1 MAQTI
6 DVRSTVAQAN
16 GFSVEVK
23 DTSLICNRYFPTTA
37 GDEFAGKEVLFDFD
51 SSDLEKGAFVTSGYK
66 DCNTVS
72 WIANAVVP
80 PRVANQESVDPNDQD
95 RMLFERLCRAQGADT
110 NRAAAYQDL
119 LNIKAARLAKRTDRA
134 REVLGALVL
143 KEGKISF
150 DQDQNTSVG
159 ADTDLISCKFYDSKK
174 GADNHYIVAK
184 AWSDP
189 KAQPYNDVC
198 AMVNEGMKRGR
209 MYEDLLL
216 GAEAW
221 SALSKDQRFAQ
232 FAGATFHSEGMIID
246 FGDVEGAQHVA
257 RAVFNGVQLNVI
269 VYSGAYKNA
278 AGELVTFI
286 DPNAVILISQGI
298 GRGLQGGC
306 TLLNPDSIGY
316 GIENSFVGMTGI
328 HMQSIFKDFNNQK
341 IYLREESRP
350 LPAPRHSVN
359 EWDWI
364 YCDTSLAFADGKART
379 GEVYK
384 GVAIDEDKSLTWATN
399 GTGSDVA
406 CMAGDEVTVTK
417 GTVSGKT
424 VKLYAV
430 RDGKPA
436 EAVVEKGGKIV
447 VPVDSD
453 RDDEDKAIIFAT
465 AE

>member
-6 DVRSTVAQAN
+6 DVRSTVAQAD

-80 PRVANQESVDPNDQD
+80 PRVANQESVDPTDQD

-110 NRAAAYQDL
+110 NRAAAYQSL

-150 DQDQNTSVG
+150 DQDQNTSGG

-286 DPNAVILISQGI
+286 DPNAAILISQGI

-384 GVAIDEDKSLTWATN
+384 GVAIDEDKAVTWATN
-399 GTGSDVA
+399 GTGSDTV

>member
-23 DTSLICNRYFPTTA
+23 DTSLICNRYFPTTT

-72 WIANAVVP
+72 WIANAVIP

-150 DQDQNTSVG
+150 DQDQNTSGG

-286 DPNAVILISQGI
+286 DPNAAILISQGI

-359 EWDWI
+359 EWAWT
-364 YCDTSLAFADGKART
+364 YCDTSFAFADGKART

-384 GVAIDEDKSLTWATN
+384 GVSIDEDKALTWATN

>member
-6 DVRSTVAQAN
+6 DVRSTVAQAD

-66 DCNTVS
+66 DANTVS
-72 WIANAVVP
+72 WIANAVIP
-80 PRVANQESVDPNDQD
+80 PRVANQESVDPTDQD

-110 NRAAAYQDL
+110 NRAAAYQEL

-150 DQDQNTSVG
+150 DQDKNTTGGS
-159 ADTDLISCKFYDSKK
+159 DTDLISCKFYDSKK
-174 GADNHYIVAK
+174 GADNHYVVAK
-184 AWSDP
+184 AWGEADA
-189 KAQPYNDVC
+189 KPYDDVC

-209 MYEDLLL
+209 AYEDLLL
-216 GAEAW
+216 GANAW
-221 SALSKDQRFAQ
+221 SALSRDERFMK
-232 FAGATFHSEGMIID
+232 FAGATFHSDGMVID

-286 DPNAVILISQGI
+286 DPNAAILISSGI

-341 IYLREESRP
+341 IYIREESRP

-364 YCDTSLAFADGKART
+364 YCDTSLANAAGARS

-384 GVAIDEDKSLTWATN
+384 GVAIDDDKSLTWATAS
-399 GTGSDVA
+399 TGSDGV
-406 CMAGDEVTVTK
+406 CFAGDSVDVKK
-417 GTVSGKT
+417 GTVTGKT

-436 EAVVEKGGKIV
+436 EELKETGSKIV
-447 VPVDSD
+447 IPVDSD
-453 RDDEDKAIIFAT
+453 RDEEDKAIIFAT
-465 AE
+465 AV

>member
-80 PRVANQESVDPNDQD
+80 PRVANQESVDPTDQD

-174 GADNHYIVAK
+174 GADNHYVVAK

-286 DPNAVILISQGI
+286 DPNAAILISQGI

-384 GVAIDEDKSLTWATN
+384 GVSIDEDKALTWATN
-399 GTGSDVA
+399 GTGSETV

>member
-23 DTSLICNRYFPTTA
+23 DTSLICNRYFPTTT

-72 WIANAVVP
+72 WIANAVIP

-150 DQDQNTSVG
+150 DQDQNTSGG

-286 DPNAVILISQGI
+286 DPNAAILISQGI

-384 GVAIDEDKSLTWATN
+384 GVSIDEDKALTWATN

>member
-80 PRVANQESVDPNDQD
+80 PRVANQESVDPTDQD

-150 DQDQNTSVG
+150 DQDQNTSGG

-286 DPNAVILISQGI
+286 DPNAAILISQGI

-384 GVAIDEDKSLTWATN
+384 GVSIDEDKALTWATN

>member
-23 DTSLICNRYFPTTA
+23 DTSLICNRYFPTAA

-72 WIANAVVP
+72 WIANAVIP

-150 DQDQNTSVG
+150 DQDQNTSGG

-286 DPNAVILISQGI
+286 DPNAAILISQGI

-384 GVAIDEDKSLTWATN
+384 GVSIDEDKALTWATN

>member
-80 PRVANQESVDPNDQD
+80 PRVANQESVDPTDQD

-150 DQDQNTSVG
+150 DQDQNTSGG

-286 DPNAVILISQGI
+286 DPNAAILISQGI

-384 GVAIDEDKSLTWATN
+384 GVAIDEDKALTWATN
-399 GTGSDVA
+399 GTGADVV

>member
-6 DVRSTVAQAN
+6 DVRSTIAQAD
-16 GFSVEVK
+16 GFSISVA
-23 DTSLICNRYFPTTA
+23 DSTLICNRYFPTTA

-80 PRVANQESVDPNDQD
+80 PRVANQESVDPTDQD

-150 DQDQNTSVG
+150 DQDKNTTGGS
-159 ADTDLISCKFYDSKK
+159 DTDLISCKFYDSKK
-174 GADNHYIVAK
+174 GADNHFVVAK
-184 AWSDP
+184 AWGGADA
-189 KAQPYNDVC
+189 KPYDDVC

-216 GAEAW
+216 GANAW
-221 SALSKDQRFAQ
+221 SALSRDERFMK
-232 FAGATFHSEGMIID
+232 FAGSTFHSEGMVID

-286 DPNAVILISQGI
+286 DPNAAILISAGI

-341 IYLREESRP
+341 IYIREESRP

-364 YCDTSLAFADGKART
+364 YCDTSLANAAGARS

-384 GVAIDEDKSLTWATN
+384 GVSVSIAEGSGI
-399 GTGSDVA
+399 TGAAGHDGV
-406 CMAGDEVTVTK
+406 CFAGDEVTVTK

-436 EAVVEKGGKIV
+436 EELKETGNKIK

-453 RDDEDKAIIFAT
+453 RDEDDKAIVLAAIG
-465 AE
+465 

>member
-80 PRVANQESVDPNDQD
+80 PRVANQESVDPTDQD

-150 DQDQNTSVG
+150 DQDQNTSGG

-189 KAQPYNDVC
+189 KAQPYNDIC

-286 DPNAVILISQGI
+286 DPNAAILISQGI

-384 GVAIDEDKSLTWATN
+384 GVAIDEDKAVTWATN
-399 GTGSDVA
+399 GTGSETA

>member
-6 DVRSTVAQAN
+6 DVRSTVAQAD

-72 WIANAVVP
+72 WIANAVIP

-278 AGELVTFI
+278 TGELVTFI
-286 DPNAVILISQGI
+286 DPNAAILISQGI

-384 GVAIDEDKSLTWATN
+384 GVSIDEDKALTWATN

>member
-6 DVRSTVAQAN
+6 DVRSTVAQAD

-72 WIANAVVP
+72 WIANAVIP
-80 PRVANQESVDPNDQD
+80 PRVANQESVDPTDQD

-110 NRAAAYQDL
+110 NRAAAYQEL

-150 DQDQNTSVG
+150 DQDKNTTGGS
-159 ADTDLISCKFYDSKK
+159 DTDLISCKFYDSKK
-174 GADNHYIVAK
+174 GADNHYVVAK
-184 AWSDP
+184 AWSEADA
-189 KAQPYNDVC
+189 KPYDDVC

-209 MYEDLLL
+209 AYEDLLL
-216 GAEAW
+216 GANAW
-221 SALSKDQRFAQ
+221 SALSRDERFMK
-232 FAGATFHSEGMIID
+232 FAGATFHSDGMVID

-286 DPNAVILISQGI
+286 DPNAAILISSGI

-341 IYLREESRP
+341 IYIREESRP

-364 YCDTSLAFADGKART
+364 YCDTSLANVAGARS

-384 GVAIDEDKSLTWATN
+384 GVAIDDDKSLTWATASS
-399 GTGSDVA
+399 GSDGV
-406 CMAGDEVTVTK
+406 CFAGDSVDVKK
-417 GTVSGKT
+417 GTVTGKT

-436 EAVVEKGGKIV
+436 EELKETGSKIV
-447 VPVDSD
+447 IPVDSD
-453 RDDEDKAIIFAT
+453 RDEDDKAIIFAT
-465 AE
+465 AV

>member
-1 MAQTI
+1 
-6 DVRSTVAQAN
+6 
-16 GFSVEVK
+16 
-23 DTSLICNRYFPTTA
+23 
-37 GDEFAGKEVLFDFD
+37 
-51 SSDLEKGAFVTSGYK
+51 
-66 DCNTVS
+66 
-72 WIANAVVP
+72 
-80 PRVANQESVDPNDQD
+80 
-95 RMLFERLCRAQGADT
+95 
-110 NRAAAYQDL
+110 
-119 LNIKAARLAKRTDRA
+119 
-134 REVLGALVL
+134 
-143 KEGKISF
+143 
-150 DQDQNTSVG
+150 
-159 ADTDLISCKFYDSKK
+159 
-174 GADNHYIVAK
+174 
-184 AWSDP
+184 
-189 KAQPYNDVC
+189 
-198 AMVNEGMKRGR
+198 MVNEGMKRGR

-216 GAEAW
+216 GANAW
-221 SALSKDQRFAQ
+221 SALSRDERFMK
-232 FAGATFHSEGMIID
+232 FAGSTFHSEGMVID

-286 DPNAVILISQGI
+286 DPNAAILISSGI

-341 IYLREESRP
+341 IYIREESRP

-364 YCDTSLAFADGKART
+364 YCDTSLANTAGARS

-384 GVAIDEDKSLTWATN
+384 GVSVSIAEGSGI
-399 GTGSDVA
+399 TGAAGHDGV
-406 CMAGDEVTVTK
+406 CFAGDEVTVTK

-436 EAVVEKGGKIV
+436 EELKETGNKIK

-453 RDDEDKAIIFAT
+453 RDEEDKAIVLAAIG
-465 AE
+465 

>member
-80 PRVANQESVDPNDQD
+80 PRVANQESVDPTDQD

-110 NRAAAYQDL
+110 NRAAAYQSL

-150 DQDQNTSVG
+150 DQDQNTSGG

-286 DPNAVILISQGI
+286 DPNAAILISQGI

-384 GVAIDEDKSLTWATN
+384 GVAIDEDKAVTWATN
-399 GTGSDVA
+399 GTGSETV

>member
-6 DVRSTVAQAN
+6 DVRSTIAQAN
-16 GFSVEVK
+16 GFSVEVA

-80 PRVANQESVDPNDQD
+80 PRVANQESVDPTDQD

-150 DQDQNTSVG
+150 DQDKNTSG
-159 ADTDLISCKFYDSKK
+159 GSDTDLISCKFYDSKK
-174 GADNHYIVAK
+174 GADNHYVVAK
-184 AWSDP
+184 AWSEADA
-189 KAQPYNDVC
+189 KPYDDVC

-216 GAEAW
+216 GANAW
-221 SALSKDQRFAQ
+221 SALSRDERFMK
-232 FAGATFHSEGMIID
+232 FAGSTFHSEGMVID

-286 DPNAVILISQGI
+286 DPNAAILISSGI

-341 IYLREESRP
+341 IYIREESRP

-364 YCDTSLAFADGKART
+364 YCDSSLAAPTGARS

-384 GVAIDEDKSLTWATN
+384 GVSVSIAEGSGI
-399 GTGSDVA
+399 TGAAGHDGV
-406 CMAGDEVTVTK
+406 CFAGDEVTVTK

-436 EAVVEKGGKIV
+436 EELKETGNKIK

-453 RDDEDKAIIFAT
+453 RDEDDKAIVLAAIA
-465 AE
+465 

>member
-6 DVRSTVAQAN
+6 DVRSTVAQAD

-66 DCNTVS
+66 DANTVS

-80 PRVANQESVDPNDQD
+80 PRVANQESVDPTDQD

-143 KEGKISF
+143 KEGKIVF
-150 DQDQNTSVG
+150 DQDKNTSG
-159 ADTDLISCKFYDSKK
+159 GSDTDLISCKFYDSKK
-174 GADNHYIVAK
+174 GADNHYVVAK
-184 AWSDP
+184 AWSEADA
-189 KAQPYNDVC
+189 KPYDDVC

-216 GAEAW
+216 GANAW
-221 SALSKDQRFAQ
+221 GALSRDERFMK
-232 FAGATFHSEGMIID
+232 FAGSTFHSEGMVID

-286 DPNAVILISQGI
+286 DPNAAILISSGI

-341 IYLREESRP
+341 IYIREESRP

-364 YCDTSLAFADGKART
+364 YCDTSLANAAGARS

-384 GVAIDEDKSLTWATN
+384 GVSVSIAE
-399 GTGSDVA
+399 GSGIAGAAGHDGV
-406 CMAGDEVTVTK
+406 CFAGDEVTVTK
-417 GTVSGKT
+417 GTATGKT

-436 EAVVEKGGKIV
+436 EELKETGSKIV

-453 RDDEDKAIIFAT
+453 RDEDDKAIIFAT
-465 AE
+465 AV

>member
-80 PRVANQESVDPNDQD
+80 PRVANQESVDPTDQD

-150 DQDQNTSVG
+150 DQDQNTSGG

-174 GADNHYIVAK
+174 GADNHYVVAK

-384 GVAIDEDKSLTWATN
+384 GVAIDEDKALTWATN
-399 GTGSDVA
+399 GTGSETV

>member
-150 DQDQNTSVG
+150 DQDQNTSGG

-286 DPNAVILISQGI
+286 DPNAAILISQGI

-341 IYLREESRP
+341 IYIREESRP

-384 GVAIDEDKSLTWATN
+384 GVSIDEDKALTWATN

>member
-6 DVRSTVAQAN
+6 DVRSTVAQAD

-72 WIANAVVP
+72 WIANAVIP

-150 DQDQNTSVG
+150 DQDQNTSGG

-286 DPNAVILISQGI
+286 DPNAAILISQGI

-384 GVAIDEDKSLTWATN
+384 GVSIDEDKALTWATN

-406 CMAGDEVTVTK
+406 CVAGDEVTVTK

>member
-6 DVRSTVAQAN
+6 DVRSTVAQAD

-72 WIANAVVP
+72 WIANAVIP

-143 KEGKISF
+143 KEGKIAF
-150 DQDQNTSVG
+150 DQDQNTSGG

-286 DPNAVILISQGI
+286 DPNAAILISQGI

-384 GVAIDEDKSLTWATN
+384 GVSIDEDKALTWATN

>member
-6 DVRSTVAQAN
+6 DVRSTVAQAD

-72 WIANAVVP
+72 WIANAVIP

-150 DQDQNTSVG
+150 DQDQNTSGG

-286 DPNAVILISQGI
+286 DPNAAILISQGI

-384 GVAIDEDKSLTWATN
+384 GVSIDEDKALTWATN

>member
-1 MAQTI
+1 
-6 DVRSTVAQAN
+6 
-16 GFSVEVK
+16 
-23 DTSLICNRYFPTTA
+23 
-37 GDEFAGKEVLFDFD
+37 
-51 SSDLEKGAFVTSGYK
+51 
-66 DCNTVS
+66 
-72 WIANAVVP
+72 
-80 PRVANQESVDPNDQD
+80 
-95 RMLFERLCRAQGADT
+95 MLFERLCRAQGADT

-150 DQDQNTSVG
+150 DQDKNTTGGS
-159 ADTDLISCKFYDSKK
+159 DTDLISCKFYDSKK
-174 GADNHYIVAK
+174 GADNHFVVAK
-184 AWSDP
+184 AWGEADA
-189 KAQPYNDVC
+189 KPYDDVC

-216 GAEAW
+216 GANAW
-221 SALSKDQRFAQ
+221 SALSRDERFMK
-232 FAGATFHSEGMIID
+232 FAGSTFHSEGMVID

-286 DPNAVILISQGI
+286 DPNAAILISSGI

-341 IYLREESRP
+341 IYIREESRP

-364 YCDTSLAFADGKART
+364 YCDTSLANAAGARS

-384 GVAIDEDKSLTWATN
+384 GVSVSIAEGSGI
-399 GTGSDVA
+399 TGAAGHDGV
-406 CMAGDEVTVTK
+406 CFAGDEVTVTK
-417 GTVSGKT
+417 GAASGKT

-436 EAVVEKGGKIV
+436 EELKETAGKIK

-453 RDDEDKAIIFAT
+453 RDEDDKAIVLAAIG
-465 AE
+465 

>member
-23 DTSLICNRYFPTTA
+23 DTSLICNRYFPTAA

-72 WIANAVVP
+72 WIANAVIP

-110 NRAAAYQDL
+110 NREAAYQDL

-286 DPNAVILISQGI
+286 DPNAAILISQGI

-384 GVAIDEDKSLTWATN
+384 GVSIDEDKALTWATN

>member
-6 DVRSTVAQAN
+6 DVRSTIASAD

-37 GDEFAGKEVLFDFD
+37 GDEFVGKEVLFDFD

-80 PRVANQESVDPNDQD
+80 PRVANQESVDPTDQD

-150 DQDQNTSVG
+150 DQDKNTSG
-159 ADTDLISCKFYDSKK
+159 GSDTDLISCKFYDSKK
-174 GADNHYIVAK
+174 GADNHYVVAK
-184 AWSDP
+184 AWSAADA
-189 KAQPYNDVC
+189 KPYDDVC
-198 AMVNEGMKRGR
+198 AMINEGMKRGR

-216 GAEAW
+216 GANAW
-221 SALSKDQRFAQ
+221 SALSRDERFMK
-232 FAGATFHSEGMIID
+232 FAGSTFHSEGMVID

-286 DPNAVILISQGI
+286 DPNAAILISSGI

-341 IYLREESRP
+341 IYIREESRP

-364 YCDTSLAFADGKART
+364 YCDTSLANAAGARS

-384 GVAIDEDKSLTWATN
+384 GVAIDDDKSLTWATASSD
-399 GTGSDVA
+399 SDVV
-406 CMAGDEVTVTK
+406 CFAGGSVDVKK
-417 GTVSGKT
+417 GTVTGKT

-436 EAVVEKGGKIV
+436 EELKETGSKIV

-453 RDDEDKAIIFAT
+453 RDEDDKAIIFAT
-465 AE
+465 AV

>member
-150 DQDQNTSVG
+150 DQDQNTSGG

-286 DPNAVILISQGI
+286 DPNAAILISQGI

-384 GVAIDEDKSLTWATN
+384 GVSIDEDKALTWATN

>member
-72 WIANAVVP
+72 WIANAVIP

-150 DQDQNTSVG
+150 DQDQNTSGG

-286 DPNAVILISQGI
+286 DPNAAILISQGI

-384 GVAIDEDKSLTWATN
+384 GVAIDEDKALTWATN

>member
-6 DVRSTVAQAN
+6 DVRSTVAQAD

-72 WIANAVVP
+72 WIANAVIP

-286 DPNAVILISQGI
+286 DPNAAILISQGI

-384 GVAIDEDKSLTWATN
+384 GVSIDEDKALTWATN

>member
-6 DVRSTVAQAN
+6 DVRSTIAQAD
-16 GFSVEVK
+16 GFSIDVA
-23 DTSLICNRYFPTTA
+23 DSTLICNRYFPTTA

-66 DCNTVS
+66 DANTVS

-80 PRVANQESVDPNDQD
+80 PRVANQESVDPTDQD

-150 DQDQNTSVG
+150 DQDKNTSG
-159 ADTDLISCKFYDSKK
+159 GSDTDLISCKFYDSKK
-174 GADNHYIVAK
+174 GADNHFVVAK
-184 AWSDP
+184 AWSEADA
-189 KAQPYNDVC
+189 KPYDDVC

-216 GAEAW
+216 GANAW
-221 SALSKDQRFAQ
+221 SALSRDERFMK
-232 FAGATFHSEGMIID
+232 FAGSTFHSEGMVID

-286 DPNAVILISQGI
+286 DPNAAILISSGI

-341 IYLREESRP
+341 IYIREESRP

-364 YCDTSLAFADGKART
+364 YCDTSLANAAGARS

-384 GVAIDEDKSLTWATN
+384 GVSVSIAEGSGI
-399 GTGSDVA
+399 TGAAGHDGV
-406 CMAGDEVTVTK
+406 CFAGDEVTVTK

-436 EAVVEKGGKIV
+436 EELKETGNKIK

-453 RDDEDKAIIFAT
+453 RDEDDKAIVLAAIG
-465 AE
+465 

>member
-6 DVRSTVAQAN
+6 DVRSTIASAD

-66 DCNTVS
+66 DANTVS
-72 WIANAVVP
+72 WVANAVVP
-80 PRVANQESVDPNDQD
+80 PRVANQESVDPTDQD

-150 DQDQNTSVG
+150 DQDKNTSG
-159 ADTDLISCKFYDSKK
+159 GSDTDLISCKFYDSKK
-174 GADNHYIVAK
+174 GADNHFVVAK
-184 AWSDP
+184 AWSEADA
-189 KAQPYNDVC
+189 KPYDDIC

-209 MYEDLLL
+209 AYEDLLL
-216 GAEAW
+216 GANAW
-221 SALSKDQRFAQ
+221 SALSRDERFMK
-232 FAGATFHSEGMIID
+232 FAGSTFHSEGMVID

-286 DPNAVILISQGI
+286 DPNAAILISSGI

-341 IYLREESRP
+341 IYIREESRP

-364 YCDTSLAFADGKART
+364 YCDTSLANAAGARS

-384 GVAIDEDKSLTWATN
+384 GVSVSIAEGSGI
-399 GTGSDVA
+399 TGAAGHDGV
-406 CMAGDEVTVTK
+406 CFAGDEVTVTK

-436 EAVVEKGGKIV
+436 EELKETGNKIK

-453 RDDEDKAIIFAT
+453 RDEDDKAIVLAAIG
-465 AE
+465 

>member
-72 WIANAVVP
+72 WIANAVIP

-150 DQDQNTSVG
+150 DQDQNTSGG

-174 GADNHYIVAK
+174 GADNHYVVAK

-286 DPNAVILISQGI
+286 DPNAAILISQGI

-384 GVAIDEDKSLTWATN
+384 GVSIDEDKALTWATN

>member
-72 WIANAVVP
+72 WIANAVIP

-150 DQDQNTSVG
+150 DQDQNTSGG

-286 DPNAVILISQGI
+286 DPNAAILISQGI

-384 GVAIDEDKSLTWATN
+384 GVSIDEDKALTWATN

-453 RDDEDKAIIFAT
+453 RDDEVKAIIFAT

>member
-6 DVRSTVAQAN
+6 DVRSTVAQAD

-80 PRVANQESVDPNDQD
+80 PRVANQESVDPTDQD

-150 DQDQNTSVG
+150 DQDKNTTAGS
-159 ADTDLISCKFYDSKK
+159 DTDLISCKFYDSKK
-174 GADNHYIVAK
+174 GADNHYVVAK
-184 AWSDP
+184 AWTEADA
-189 KAQPYNDVC
+189 KPYDDVC

-209 MYEDLLL
+209 AYEDLLL
-216 GAEAW
+216 GANAW
-221 SALSKDQRFAQ
+221 SALSRDERFMK

-286 DPNAVILISQGI
+286 DPNAAILISSGI

-364 YCDTSLAFADGKART
+364 YCDTSLANAAGARS

-384 GVAIDEDKSLTWATN
+384 GVSIDDDKSLTWATASS
-399 GTGSDVA
+399 GHDGV
-406 CMAGDEVTVTK
+406 CFAGDEVTVTK

-436 EAVVEKGGKIV
+436 EELKETGSKIV

-453 RDDEDKAIIFAT
+453 RDEEDKAIIFAT
-465 AE
+465 AV

>member
-80 PRVANQESVDPNDQD
+80 PRVANQESVDPTDQD

-150 DQDQNTSVG
+150 DQDQNTSGG

-286 DPNAVILISQGI
+286 DPNAAILISQGI

-384 GVAIDEDKSLTWATN
+384 GVAIDEDKALTWATN
-399 GTGSDVA
+399 GTGADVV

-453 RDDEDKAIIFAT
+453 RDDEDKSIIFAT

>member
-150 DQDQNTSVG
+150 DQDQNTSGG

-257 RAVFNGVQLNVI
+257 RAVFNGVQLNVS

-286 DPNAVILISQGI
+286 DPNAAILISQGI

-384 GVAIDEDKSLTWATN
+384 GVSIDEDKALTWATN